1 MMVFSEWGNLRN
13 GEEARSAEHVGFCV
27 IPNPLRIKPVF
38 GPQGAQACTKGF
50 AQQELAEI

>member
-13 GEEARSAEHVGFCV
+13 GEEAHSAEHVGFCV